1 MAPCARRS
9 GSSSGAVEGPKSPR
23 RPERMARA
31 AGTSQGV
38 SRGRWEV
45 EPPSGKLLPAAG
57 EGRSRA
63 QQTGG
68 RACCPSCRG
77 APRGGHQEG
86 RMGEVGTKGGARDRG
101 PPQVLLGRFFPSAAS
116 LTPAQSRHGLGPRR
130 RSSASGRRERAG
142 LADAHLQSFPRSV
155 PRPHAIT
162 CILRRVL
169 SHTPRIVCVTSHE
182 R

>member
-57 EGRSRA
+57 GGRSRA

-116 LTPAQSRHGLGPRR
+116 LTPAQSRHGLGPTSPQQHIRKAG
-130 RSSASGRRERAG
+130 ASRTCRCSPTKLPKVCPQATCHYLHIKKG
-142 LADAHLQSFPRSV
+142 SV
-155 PRPHAIT
+155 
-162 CILRRVL
+162 
-169 SHTPRIVCVTSHE
+169 SHT
-182 R
+182 